1 MIQVERD
8 PECENDAVTLTECV
22 HHQFDDPIQSVTVSE
37 DGSAVCVS
45 TTRDVFLY
53 AATDLVNGEFTP
65 ILSIPEL
72 AACSRVRV
80 APSN

>member
-1 MIQVERD
+1 MIRVERD
-8 PECENDAVTLTECV
+8 PECENDAVTLTECCR
-22 HHQFDDPIQSVTVSE
+22 HQFDDLIQYVTVSE

>member
-1 MIQVERD
+1 MIRVERD
-8 PECENDAVTLTECV
+8 PECENDAVTLTECCR
-22 HHQFDDPIQSVTVSE
+22 HQFDDRIQYVTVSE

-53 AATDLVNGEFTP
+53 AATDMLNGEFTP

>member
-1 MIQVERD
+1 MILVERD
-8 PECENDAVTLTECV
+8 PECENDAVTLTECCR
-22 HHQFDDPIQSVTVSE
+22 HQFDDLIQYVTVSE